1 MEYSEDTIQAVRA
14 LIEAKKAE
22 LLEAEKV
29 RDELARQAAAV
40 QADVDAL
47 ALALVRQD
55 EPAVGSEFEAT
66 GDHARRRLLH

>member
-1 MEYSEDTIQAVRA
+1 MEFSEDTVNAVRA

-29 RDELARQAAAV
+29 RDELAHQAAAV

-47 ALALVRQD
+47 TLGLARLSGS
-55 EPAVGSEFEAT
+55 AVDGEIGAT
-66 GDHARRRLLH
+66 TGTSRRGTLH